1 MTALTTTPDLTALSQ
16 LSARNTLPMA
26 SRVAI
31 KVAYLCLL
39 WSQRSHTR
47 AALQCLSDDQL
58 ADIGLSPRQAAEE
71 YGKWFWR
78 P

>member
-1 MTALTTTPDLTALSQ
+1 MTALTTTPDLSALAQ
-16 LSARNTLPMA
+16 LSARNTLPVA

-39 WSQRSHTR
+39 WSQRSRTR
-47 AALQCLSDDQL
+47 TSLSALPEYQL
-58 ADIGLSPRQAAEE
+58 RDIGLSRREAAEE